1 LTPAISQAIIRPLSA
16 VITSGAGRA
25 DSDPLAMQKLARL
38 FRNYV
43 TRREDG
49 AQSSAVFWYLPEPAR
64 VCDAESLAAY
74 LRSANPSPPYLM
86 DYRRKLEYT
95 VTGPDGIL
103 ALNYGRAIGLRRNPE
118 AASQYALACHDAGD
132 HAAFLRYARYFLE
145 TRDARGRWGYDFDWY
160 RSTAPWYSSLAQSR
174 GASVMLRAGL
184 LTGDPRYHDAARDAL
199 ALFDT
204 PIGEGGFV
212 ARHPRAGVPNLE
224 EYPGQ
229 PTGVL
234 NGFLASLLGLWEVG
248 HWLDDGT
255 SRSRFERYLRS
266 AEQMLPWYTTAWWT
280 LYDLDPESPFPN
292 VHSPRYHGL
301 AVDYLRVL
309 SALDPSPVIA
319 SYRDRWIAMEGPVA
333 RTRATALKAIKKL
346 IHR

>member
-1 LTPAISQAIIRPLSA
+1 MTPATSQAIIRPLFA

-25 DSDPLAMQKLARL
+25 DSDPIAMRKLARL

-49 AQSSAVFWYLPEPAR
+49 AQSSAVFWYLPEPPR
-64 VCDAESLAAY
+64 VYDAETRAAY
-74 LRSANPSPPYLM
+74 LASANPSPLYLM

-95 VTGPDGIL
+95 VTDPRGIL
-103 ALNYGRAIGLRRNPE
+103 ALNYGPGIGLRHNPE
-118 AASQYALACHDAGD
+118 AAAQYALACHDAGD
-132 HAAFLRYARYFLE
+132 RTAFLRYAGLFLDN
-145 TRDARGRWGYDFDWY
+145 RDAQGRWGYDFDWY
-160 RSTAPWYSSLAQSR
+160 RSSAPWHSALAQSR

-184 LTGDPRYHDAARDAL
+184 LTGDRRYHDAARAAL

-204 PIGEGGFV
+204 PIGEGGFM
-212 ARHPRAGVPNLE
+212 AQHPKAGVPYVE
-224 EYPGQ
+224 EYPSQ

-234 NGFLASLLGLWEVG
+234 NGFLASLFGLWEVG
-248 HWLDDGT
+248 YWLDDAT
-255 SRSRFERYLRS
+255 NRTRFERYLGS
-266 AEQMLPWYTTAWWT
+266 AEQLLPWYTTAWWT
-280 LYDLDPESPFPN
+280 LYDLDLESPFPN
-292 VHSPRYHGL
+292 VHSPRYHRL

-309 SALDPSPVIA
+309 SALDSSPVIA
-319 SYRDRWIAMEGPVA
+319 SFRDRWIAMEGPVA